1 MHTLT
6 LSHITKKFGNFTAL
20 DDVSFTLNDGTYG
33 LLGPNGAGKTTLIN
47 ILMGLYMPTQGEFY
61 FDEKKHI
68 ANDIDYVRNIGFLP
82 QYPKFYPNFTCQEMM
97 EYMAALKGVNNLD
110 KIDELLSFVNL
121 IEHKHKKV
129 GAYSGGMRQRLGI
142 AISMLNDPSLL
153 ILDEPTAG
161 LDPNERMRFRNILS
175 QITDNRIIIIA
186 THIVSDI
193 QSTANEVLILSNGH
207 LCSKGSVSDVCNDI
221 ENNVWELDVN
231 DDSKLN
237 YYFKNYPISSVVKK
251 NNYYTIRI
259 VSQNEP
265 DKTARSVEPT
275 LDDIFLKL
283 CDKPRI
289 CDEK

>member
-129 GAYSGGMRQRLGI
+129 GAY
-142 AISMLNDPSLL
+142 
-153 ILDEPTAG
+153 
-161 LDPNERMRFRNILS
+161 
-175 QITDNRIIIIA
+175 
-186 THIVSDI
+186 
-193 QSTANEVLILSNGH
+193 
-207 LCSKGSVSDVCNDI
+207 
-221 ENNVWELDVN
+221 
-231 DDSKLN
+231 
-237 YYFKNYPISSVVKK
+237 
-251 NNYYTIRI
+251 
-259 VSQNEP
+259 
-265 DKTARSVEPT
+265 
-275 LDDIFLKL
+275 
-283 CDKPRI
+283 
-289 CDEK
+289 